1 MGIPYSKQIN
11 AAFDQVTPLVGEGF
25 KVLETTKDIAV
36 LLAWI
41 EVLTVI
47 LLGLILAALFGLLIT
62 MNPDLETERRA
73 LVTPIMKTLYA
84 SRHLVLVS
92 GFFVVLVAGAL
103 GYMYLLKKTFIQNV
117 NDEEID
123 EAKKD
128 IEESEEKVA

>member
-1 MGIPYSKQIN
+1 
-11 AAFDQVTPLVGEGF
+11 
-25 KVLETTKDIAV
+25 
-36 LLAWI
+36 
-41 EVLTVI
+41 
-47 LLGLILAALFGLLIT
+47 